1 MSHPLVERILAP
13 DAPPSARQAAAR
25 GALPIPREDLIEL
38 WVCLRNDADP
48 EVRIACKESL
58 AAVPEQEWVELLP
71 THPFRTEVLEFSL
84 LVLGRN
90 PRVLDAAL
98 RNRSCPP
105 QSVEKV
111 AGQVS
116 GPALDAILDNQT
128 RLIESPGILIAMLSN
143 PGIATSQVRR
153 IYDIAEQFFKD
164 SPQVTSLLEA
174 RFGLRLGA
182 AGGSLRVE
190 VPQAP
195 PIAPPPMQAVPGE
208 KAAEVEPSLGLDLD
222 VTPEP
227 LEEGDVIPQ
236 ALEEGALDESQVET
250 LYQQVLHMGIPKKVE
265 LALKGNKEARGYLIR
280 DSNKTI
286 QLAVVSS
293 PKLTVEEAETIS
305 RMRHLPEEVFRKI
318 ALNRNFMKKYAVVK
332 AMLFNPKTPQG
343 LAMALVK
350 RLNETDMKFLAKD
363 KGVSEIVRREAKRT
377 IEDKGKK

>member
-1 MSHPLVERILAP
+1 MSHPLVERILAS

-48 EVRIACKESL
+48 DVRIACKESL

-71 THPFRTEVLEFSL
+71 THPFRLEVLEFSL

-98 RNRSCPP
+98 RNRLSPP
-105 QSVEKV
+105 LAVEKV
-111 AGQVS
+111 AGQAT
-116 GPALDAILDNQT
+116 GPALDVILDNQT
-128 RLIESPGILIAMLSN
+128 RLIESPGILISMLSN

-164 SPQVTSLLEA
+164 NPQVTTLLET

-182 AGGSLRVE
+182 AGGALRIE
-190 VPQAP
+190 VPQIP
-195 PIAPPPMQAVPGE
+195 TTVPPPLPTGPEERAE
-208 KAAEVEPSLGLDLD
+208 AAEVSLGLDLD
-222 VTPEP
+222 VAPEP
-227 LEEGDVIPQ
+227 LEPGDVIPE
-236 ALEEGALDESQVET
+236 ALQDVALDEQQVET

-280 DSNKTI
+280 DSNKTV

-293 PKLTVEEAETIS
+293 PKVTVEEAETYS
-305 RMRHLPEEVFRKI
+305 KMRHLPEEVFRKI
-318 ALNRNFMKKYAVVK
+318 ALNRNFMKKYSVVK
-332 AMLFNPKTPQG
+332 AMIFNPKTPQG
-343 LAMALVK
+343 LAMGLVK
-350 RLNETDMKFLAKD
+350 RLNETDMKFLSKD
-363 KGVSEIVRREAKRT
+363 KGVSETVRREAKRT
-377 IEDKGKK
+377 MEEKGKK